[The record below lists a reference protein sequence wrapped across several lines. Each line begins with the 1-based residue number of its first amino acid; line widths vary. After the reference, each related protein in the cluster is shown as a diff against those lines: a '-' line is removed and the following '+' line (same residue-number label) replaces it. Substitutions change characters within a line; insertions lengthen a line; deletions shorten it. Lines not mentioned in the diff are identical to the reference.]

1 MNILISYATNSGS
14 TFDAVN
20 VVNNVLKEGGHTV
33 TVKDALSTI
42 EADFTANDVIILA
55 TPSWDYNGIEG
66 QPLEDMTRLVDS
78 LKGKVFE
85 NKMFAILGT
94 GDISY
99 KAFCGAVDILEPKIA
114 EWKGKKIVNSLR
126 IDRYYTQ
133 PENPQKV
140 TAWAKSLAAALPH

>member
-14 TFDAVN
+14 TYDAVT
-20 VVNNVLKEGGHTV
+20 VLSNTLRESGHTV
-33 TVKDALSTI
+33 TVKDALSTA
-42 EADFTANDVIILA
+42 EADFTANDVIVLA
-55 TPSWDYNGIEG
+55 TPSWDYDGIEG
-66 QPLEDMTRLVDS
+66 QPLEDMTKLVDS
-78 LKGKVFE
+78 LKDKTFE

-99 KAFCGAVDILEPKIA
+99 KAYCGAVDILETKVA
-114 EWKGKKIVNSLR
+114 EWKGKKVVDSLK

-140 TAWAKSLAAALPH
+140 TDWAKNLAAAIPH